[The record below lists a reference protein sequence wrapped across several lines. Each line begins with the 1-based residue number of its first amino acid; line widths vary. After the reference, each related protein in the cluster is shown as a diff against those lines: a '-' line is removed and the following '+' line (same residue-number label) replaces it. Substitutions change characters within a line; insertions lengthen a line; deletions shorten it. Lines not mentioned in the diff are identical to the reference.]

1 MAYSITL
8 PLPEKWISETD
19 IYENEEGGHVTHM
32 KCHLPGVGL
41 NEDGFIDIS
50 VGAMP
55 DDTTAADQALS
66 NYAEMVGF
74 DDDDDEDPIIEWMF
88 NNRKAFGF
96 EAYMEDESPIRV
108 MCIEIKQGVL
118 AVISAIAKN
127 EQRLS
132 ELLIYIEKNLR
143 IK

>member
-8 PLPEKWISETD
+8 PLPEKWTSETD
-19 IYENEEGGHVTHM
+19 IFENEEGGTVTHM
-32 KCHLPGVGL
+32 ECHLPGVGL

-55 DDTTAADQALS
+55 EDTTAADQALS

-74 DDDDDEDPIIEWMF
+74 DDDDEEDPIVEWKF

-108 MCIEIKQGVL
+108 MCIEIKQGIL
-118 AVISAIAKN
+118 AIISVIAKD
-127 EQRLS
+127 EQNLS
-132 ELLIYIEKNLR
+132 DLLIYIEKNLR